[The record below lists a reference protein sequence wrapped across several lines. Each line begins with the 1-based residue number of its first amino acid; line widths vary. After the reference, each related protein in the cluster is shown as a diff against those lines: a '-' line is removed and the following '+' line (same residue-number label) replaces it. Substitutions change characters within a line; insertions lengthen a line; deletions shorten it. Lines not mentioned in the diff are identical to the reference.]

1 MFETVLRAV
10 DTAHAHISGRVKE
23 QLGLVFALY
32 TIHNIPHD
40 MVAINIHLLLH
51 NTKNKFCEKCEFEEA
66 FHLYIKP
73 GDSQY

>member
-23 QLGLVFALY
+23 QLELVFAIY
-32 TIHNIPHD
+32 IIHNIPHD

-51 NTKNKFCEKCEFEEA
+51 NTKTNSVKNVNVRRHFT
-66 FHLYIKP
+66 YT
-73 GDSQY
+73 